1 MGTDDAAW
9 ARGRGWA
16 PSIALKELSYCR
28 TTNPVM
34 ASNARHVIGEVLA
47 DTGRD
52 RTQQTVRHRGPAA
65 DPAPPAGSTRT
76 RAGPCMVRPCQ

>member
-16 PSIALKELSYCR
+16 PSIALKGALVLPDDE
-28 TTNPVM
+28 PGV

-47 DTGRD
+47 DTVRD

-76 RAGPCMVRPCQ
+76 RAGPCMVQPCQ